1 MLECMQS
8 LETIYKDAKLDYE
21 YDFYV
26 SYLERFKNQASET
39 GFIKVS
45 DDLQINF
52 MALMAT
58 YDISK
63 SVPVLER
70 SEEDKLADSF
80 AFYVSLGVIVLLE
93 DGYYINT
100 KLLAEKTKQFDS
112 VNEKGSSYKKGGIK

>member
-1 MLECMQS
+1 MLEYEES
-8 LETIYKDAKLDYE
+8 LENLYKDAKLDYE

-26 SYLERFKNQASET
+26 SYLERFKGQESEAD
-39 GFIKVS
+39 FVKVS
-45 DDLQINF
+45 DSLQVEF
-52 MALMAT
+52 MNLKLA

-70 SEEDKLADSF
+70 GEEDKLADSF

-100 KLLAEKTKQFDS
+100 KLLAEKTKQFDF
-112 VNEKGSSYKKGGIK
+112 VTEKGSSYKKGGIK

>member
-8 LETIYKDAKLDYE
+8 LGAFYKDAKLDYE

-26 SYLERFKNQASET
+26 SYLKKFEGQESET

-45 DDLQINF
+45 DDLEMNF
-52 MALMAT
+52 MNLKAA

-70 SEEDKLADSF
+70 GEEDKLADSF
-80 AFYVSLGVIVLLE
+80 AFYVSLGVIVILE

-112 VNEKGSSYKKGGIK
+112 ANEKGSSYKKGGIK